1 MAKGIQS
8 VKGRESL
15 KVRREPHWVPVRRGC
30 HLGFRKM
37 TATGDGVWVARYRD
51 PDTLVRSTHSLGSL
65 DHLTPS
71 DRYGEAQKAAEEW
84 FTHMGAGGV
93 SKPQSVSE
101 ACRSYVEHLTES
113 GRSKTAVDA
122 EGRFKRWVYPD
133 PIGKLE
139 LQDLTHPK
147 VADWRKRLSKANRLL
162 QGRKG
167 KEKAAK
173 AAGEPVPEGGKRSA
187 ASLNRDMAALKA
199 ALNFALIER
208 KATNDSAWRV
218 ALKPEKNANGRRLTY
233 LDSGQRLALL
243 AAASEELRPFLRG
256 LTSLPLRPGTLAAR
270 TVGDFDKRL
279 RVLTIGKDKTGRA
292 RSIPLPEVTAALL
305 AEQAKGKLPAAPLFA
320 RINGTAWSKDSWKG
334 PIKEAVSLAGLPDS
348 VTAYTLRHSTITDLI
363 AVHKLDL
370 LTVGILSDTSLTMIE
385 KHYGH
390 LVSERAAEALGKLAL

>member
-8 VKGRESL
+8 VKSRESL
-15 KVRREPHWVPVRRGC
+15 KVRREPHWQQIRRGC

-51 PDTLVRSTHSLGSL
+51 PDTLVRSTHSLGSFE
-65 DHLTPS
+65 HLTPS
-71 DRYGEAQKAAEEW
+71 HRHGEAQKAAEEW

-101 ACRSYVEHLTES
+101 ACRTYVEHLTES
-113 GRSKTAVDA
+113 ERSKTAVDA
-122 EGRFKRWVYPD
+122 DGRFKRWVYPD

-139 LQDLTHPK
+139 LQELTHPK
-147 VADWRKRLSKANRLL
+147 VADWRKRLSKVNGLL

-167 KEKAAK
+167 KEEAAK
-173 AAGEPVPEGGKRSA
+173 AAGEPVPEGGKRSL

-199 ALNFALIER
+199 ALNFALLER
-208 KATNDSAWRV
+208 MVTNDAAWRV
-218 ALKPEKNANGRRLTY
+218 ALKPEKNANGRRLAY
-233 LDSGQRLALL
+233 LDGEQRRALL
-243 AAASEELRPFLRG
+243 AAASEEFRPFLRG

-279 RVLTIGKDKTGRA
+279 RVLTIGRDKTGRA
-292 RSIPLPEVTAALL
+292 RSIQLPPVTAALL
-305 AEQAKGKLPAAPLFA
+305 VEQAKGKLPAAPLFS
-320 RINGTAWSKDSWKG
+320 RTNGSAWSKDSWKG
-334 PIKEAVSLAGLPDS
+334 PMKAAVVAAGLPEV

-363 AVHKLDL
+363 TVHKLDL
-370 LTVGILSDTSLTMIE
+370 LTVGILSDTSVTMIE

-390 LVSERAAEALGKLAL
+390 LGSERAADALSKLAL